1 MCIFE
6 YTLHRSRSSSVWVCM
21 AIFFI
26 TSAAQ
31 PICIKI
37 TVNCCF
43 GLAIFVSTS
52 PVPQEYQNSTMNQT
66 LHQNDTHEPPADEPR
81 DIISAM
87 CYRVLQASN
96 RKPRDSISTAV
107 LLRRPATNS
116 NDLRTTEYLE
126 GKGYVLLGLPRP
138 DGHGGARRTS
148 AAAEAEDCASASA
161 KAEDCAR
168 TAHHGTLG
176 DSGGDGR
183 ER

>member
-31 PICIKI
+31 PIGIKI
-37 TVNCCF
+37 T
-43 GLAIFVSTS
+43 L
-52 PVPQEYQNSTMNQT
+52 
-66 LHQNDTHEPPADEPR
+66 ADEPR